1 MGYGVFTNRVNDSL
15 LGNDGIYFSKVGGS
29 IMPNIYISPSPQEHN
44 AGVGPFGTEEFEM
57 NGIADILIHLSQKT
71 KGSYGDATPPRWT
84 FTRLP
89 RTLTR
94 GVQTCTLPST
104 AMQAAVKA
112 QRSMPTDLTPTC
124 LLYTSDAADE
134 EDSVDLGGRR

>member
-15 LGNDGIYFSKVGGS
+15 LGNDGIYFSKVGGF

-57 NGIADILIHLSQKT
+57 NGIADILIHLIAKDERFVWRRNS
-71 KGSYGDATPPRWT
+71 PLWT

-89 RTLTR
+89 RTLTH

-112 QRSMPTDLTPTC
+112 QRSMPTDLTPT
-124 LLYTSDAADE
+124 A
-134 EDSVDLGGRR
+134 RN